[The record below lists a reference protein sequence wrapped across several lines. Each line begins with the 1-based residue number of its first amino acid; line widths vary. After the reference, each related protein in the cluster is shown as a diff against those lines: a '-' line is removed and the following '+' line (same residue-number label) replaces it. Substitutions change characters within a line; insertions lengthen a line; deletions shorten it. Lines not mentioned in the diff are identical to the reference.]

1 MLLTGL
7 KVWNLYGHFSL
18 FSRDLHGVTA
28 YLYCTWMSAGD
39 FVAWGITFLN
49 LSFSH
54 ARTKACRNVTKSQ
67 CVVYSSMGCH
77 TVILKYMNNE
87 TFQMAYFLL
96 DTSVWTCLHVFQTWK
111 FCLRLPHCKEYIQ
124 YASTWKSLP
133 TFFCSLFTLI
143 VDFVV
148 TLSVKM
154 RWYFSA

>member
-1 MLLTGL
+1 MAIL
-7 KVWNLYGHFSL
+7 VCSL
-18 FSRDLHGVTA
+18 ETCMVSLHGTC
-28 YLYCTWMSAGD
+28 LYCTWMSAGD

-111 FCLRLPHCKEYIQ
+111 FCLRLPHCVAKNIFNM
-124 YASTWKSLP
+124 LLHGNLCP
-133 TFFCSLFTLI
+133 HFFARFLHL
-143 VDFVV
+143 
-148 TLSVKM
+148 
-154 RWYFSA
+154 